1 MELVRPDIK
10 AHTQIVQF
18 KVAKYANL
26 PFHLLAWGGE
36 YIREY
41 NCAILKDS
49 DNNVG
54 NKTESNRNLNTNSN
68 LNENSNLSQ
77 NLNSNQNTNSNINS
91 SLNSKARKLSS
102 DRSSRRKLSS
112 ESIFGDLFNRKKRR
126 HAKRENQDSEV
137 PSTQTVPTTTSTSPS
152 ANTPVASSGTAST
165 TPSDTTST
173 SATTSTSTSTAV
185 PVTNATSPSD
195 SSSVVSQTS
204 SSASVS
210 ASSSSSSSGSSS
222 VSGSNSDSGKA
233 TKSSSSSSSNNKI
246 ESTGRKK
253 VDVAVKATT
262 KVESKTNEKVIE
274 KVTEKVREKVNI
286 EEIYDRNSDVMAIC
300 GEGGLSKPK
309 GAERNVTY
317 YRPSY
322 VHPLD
327 ENMHSTRV
335 YSSLINFSNVT
346 DGVNGS
352 VIVKSENTK
361 NNVINV
367 KNNEKNDLKIKTKKV
382 AIKYVYFTE
391 SDQIVKYDTMET
403 FYALSDASNQTTF
416 FAGRRREKN
425 ELSDAA
431 LYMEGKKCFFSVH
444 CLKLSN

>member
-1 MELVRPDIK
+1 MI
-10 AHTQIVQF
+10 
-18 KVAKYANL
+18 
-26 PFHLLAWGGE
+26 
-36 YIREY
+36 
-41 NCAILKDS
+41 
-49 DNNVG
+49 
-54 NKTESNRNLNTNSN
+54 ES
-68 LNENSNLSQ
+68 
-77 NLNSNQNTNSNINS
+77 
-91 SLNSKARKLSS
+91 
-102 DRSSRRKLSS
+102 
-112 ESIFGDLFNRKKRR
+112 
-126 HAKRENQDSEV
+126 
-137 PSTQTVPTTTSTSPS
+137 STSPS
-152 ANTPVASSGTAST
+152 TADSASASNSNSTLPV
-165 TPSDTTST
+165 
-173 SATTSTSTSTAV
+173 
-185 PVTNATSPSD
+185 
-195 SSSVVSQTS
+195 SSSIVSRTS
-204 SSASVS
+204 SSGSSDSVT
-210 ASSSSSSSGSSS
+210 AKSSNGGSSS
-222 VSGSNSDSGKA
+222 VSGSINVSNK
-233 TKSSSSSSSNNKI
+233 TIKSSSSNSNNKI
-246 ESTGRKK
+246 EATGRKK

-274 KVTEKVREKVNI
+274 KVTEKVIEKVNI

-300 GEGGLSKPK
+300 EEGGLSKPK

-317 YRPSY
+317 YKPSY

-335 YSSLINFSNVT
+335 YSTLLNFSNVT

-352 VIVKSENTK
+352 DIVKGENK
-361 NNVINV
+361 RNNVINEQ
-367 KNNEKNDLKIKTKKV
+367 NNSKKETKIKTKKEKKV

>member
-1 MELVRPDIK
+1 MFLQLELVRPDIK

-26 PFHLLAWGGE
+26 PFHLLAWGGA
-36 YIREY
+36 YVREY
-41 NCAILKDS
+41 NCALLKDIYK
-49 DNNVG
+49 NALG
-54 NKTESNRNLNTNSN
+54 NKTESNRNLNANLSSNSN
-68 LNENSNLSQ
+68 LNQNS
-77 NLNSNQNTNSNINS
+77 NSNQNTNSNVNLN
-91 SLNSKARKLSS
+91 LNSKVRKLSS
-102 DRSSRRKLSS
+102 D
-112 ESIFGDLFNRKKRR
+112 SIFGDLFNRKKRR

-233 TKSSSSSSSNNKI
+233 TKSSSSSSNNKI

-300 GEGGLSKPK
+300 EEGGLSKPK

-367 KNNEKNDLKIKTKKV
+367 KYNEKNDLKIKTKKV